1 MRESRKRDRKQ
12 GQILVLFTFVLVVLM
27 GFAALVIDVGVLRRA
42 NQELWNSLDSG
53 ALAGVTELP
62 GNGATAE
69 AVARRFAS
77 ENFNGLDPADL
88 DVSFRCV
95 VGDRNNDGIPDAGD
109 VPAVCDPGPAG
120 AGTWR
125 CGNGICAA
133 VCDPSAVGAT
143 CNTIVLSSAVSVDY
157 HFGPAIGVGSGTTQ
171 DVLSA
176 ACVGPCGAP
185 PTVPVDLVVIVDRT
199 GSMSSADLTDAK
211 NGAYE
216 VLRLYDPEVQ
226 HIAFGVLGPSRTT
239 STCSGSNSPAFGVPS
254 TGTTGSVTWTPVG
267 LTGVGGPVNERYR
280 NADGTVNTSSLLA
293 KTIACIT
300 TSSTGTILS
309 TPLTA
314 ARTYLA
320 GSARPGVKQGI
331 ILMTDGAPNGDTCQA
346 ANNAATTAKAAG
358 VEIFTVGFGVGGTD
372 LCENSGPFAGQS
384 VTKALASMANDS
396 IDNGC
401 TTAEN
406 TDGDHYFCQPKSG
419 DLNTV
424 FKTAAAALVQG
435 TRLISLP

>member
-1 MRESRKRDRKQ
+1 MRDSGKRDGQQ
-12 GQILVLFTFVLVVLM
+12 GQILVLFTLVLVVLM
-27 GFAALVIDVGVLRRA
+27 GLAALVIDVGVLRRT
-42 NQELWNSLDSG
+42 NQELWNSLDAG

-62 GNGATAE
+62 ADGVVAE
-69 AVARRFAS
+69 SVARRFAS
-77 ENFNGLDPADL
+77 ENFKGLDPGDL
-88 DVSFRCV
+88 NVSFRCV

-109 VPAVCDPGPAG
+109 VPAVCDPGPSG

-125 CGNGICAA
+125 CGNGVCAA
-133 VCDPSAVGAT
+133 VCDPAAVGAK
-143 CNTIVLSSAVSVDY
+143 CNTIVLSSTVALDY
-157 HFGPAIGVGSGTTQ
+157 KFGPAIGVGSGETQ
-171 DVLSA
+171 QVLSA

-185 PTVPVDLVVIVDRT
+185 PTVPVDLALIVDRT
-199 GSMSSADLTDAK
+199 GSMSATDLADAK
-211 NGAYE
+211 NGAYT
-216 VLRLYDPEVQ
+216 VLQLYDPEFQ

-239 STCSGSNSPAFGVPS
+239 STCSGANSPALGVPS
-254 TGTTGSVTWTPVG
+254 TTITGSVTWLPVG
-267 LTGVGGPVNERYR
+267 LTGVGGPVNQRYR
-280 NADGTVNTSSLLA
+280 NADGTVNTSSLIA
-293 KTIACIT
+293 KTIACMT

-309 TPLTA
+309 TPLTQ

-320 GSARPGVKQGI
+320 GNARPGVKQGI

-358 VEIFTVGFGVGGTD
+358 IEIFTVGFGVGGTD

-384 VTKALASMANDS
+384 VTRALASMANDS
-396 IDNGC
+396 VDNGC